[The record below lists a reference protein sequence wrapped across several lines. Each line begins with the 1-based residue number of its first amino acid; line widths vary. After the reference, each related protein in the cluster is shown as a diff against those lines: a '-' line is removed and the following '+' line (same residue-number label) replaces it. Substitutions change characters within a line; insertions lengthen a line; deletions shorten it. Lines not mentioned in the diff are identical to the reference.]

1 MQAELTEYYRLLAV
15 LESQR
20 TTYTCDDA
28 ANYLNLR
35 KLYLWVQEPLERM
48 KWLAVIT
55 DLVKN
60 LKGGAICPAINTYVL
75 NGSPATKQFI
85 SRILKEVSTPILSMI
100 KTWMLA
106 GEINDPFKEFFVET
120 DPNVGDDR
128 LWTEKYRL
136 NYVMIPAFLTNGL
149 ANKIL
154 QTGKCVN
161 FIRRCCDEQD
171 WILDVSLQAPFQAE
185 QHDLEINKLK

>member
-60 LKGGAICPAINTYVL
+60 LKGGAICSAINTYVL
-75 NGSPATKQFI
+75 NGSPSTK
-85 SRILKEVSTPILSMI
+85 
-100 KTWMLA
+100 
-106 GEINDPFKEFFVET
+106 
-120 DPNVGDDR
+120 
-128 LWTEKYRL
+128 
-136 NYVMIPAFLTNGL
+136 
-149 ANKIL
+149 
-154 QTGKCVN
+154 
-161 FIRRCCDEQD
+161 
-171 WILDVSLQAPFQAE
+171 
-185 QHDLEINKLK
+185 